1 VRLRRYLKP
10 SVLLRRKALR
20 SGVFGG
26 DRRWLTVFLTMFA
39 WRKVKSLFGFGE
51 PQPVFVREAVP
62 GDVMVVAHE
71 EDKTT
76 RRKRR
81 KEARKQTKKAAKAER
96 KDARKRTKKAAKA
109 RRKADRAADR
119 AARRSDDL
127 AAEAVAD
134 RESIS
139 V

>member
-1 VRLRRYLKP
+1 MRLRRYLKP

-81 KEARKQTKKAAKAER
+81 KEAKKTSKKQAKAGR
-96 KDARKRTKKAAKA
+96 KDAKKSAKKAAKA
-109 RRKADRAADR
+109 RRKADRAAKRAADR
-119 AARRSDDL
+119 ATDL
-127 AAEAVAD
+127 DAAEAD
-134 RESIS
+134 RETSS